1 MTNPESAVDK
11 TMTCKE
17 MQEVDWDSGSRNH
30 RDIVFAGGNNHPNFK
45 QFAHSA
51 AEMEKFNFIQ
61 ITDCDNIYS
70 TTHGDIGFPSG
81 NGTKESSG
89 FKKWD
94 QSTNLKDWIHKNFL
108 P

>member
-30 RDIVFAGGNNHPNFK
+30 RDVVFAGGNNHPNFK
-45 QFAHSA
+45 Q
-51 AEMEKFNFIQ
+51 
-61 ITDCDNIYS
+61 ITDCHNIYS